1 MSTRKR
7 ANSIIPVELIKDTAD
22 GGMERAALATVFGV
36 KEYTESKI
44 FWSSDSITSVSFKPF
59 ESLCSLPTIPKVSEF
74 GDIWIE
80 TDKTHSH
87 LQHEQQCHD
96 RGIPPL
102 DLSDYPLILFDIVKS
117 DNSPCIIWRNTSN
130 QSHQHETVARKKHIW
145 STELFSRKQEPVVT
159 DVPQQREIE
168 AATIEKLIEK
178 MTVSLDYAFMTD
190 FFLIYRIFMT
200 PIQLAKFLISRFMW
214 GLENDD
220 EERCVTRVRTFVTI
234 RHWLLNYYLHDF
246 VPNKELR
253 IILTKFLNEISLH
266 PVIKQS
272 PRDKRI
278 IKTLKR
284 VVRRLKRLYY
294 TSSTDVQVIEPPP
307 PTFEQARVTEMVKDK
322 LSKNT
327 IRQRIHGIYVD
338 RRHRANTAIRDKQT
352 APVVVIGSTHYNST
366 ATPLYQTS
374 THSRSASSLPID
386 ESNYMNRR
394 GDDRNEHDSDDSI
407 GSYLTPGTSG
417 IEDEE
422 EDEDDDEEEE
432 QEEQQEQAE
441 EDAALQADLSLQ
453 EQQKLE
459 NARMHRPFYNAQ
471 LAIPSISSPSNDN
484 LTPIADG
491 PAKDY
496 FDPELNASKRQKEK
510 KKDSLYSNRIN
521 KPLPPI
527 STGPSPA
534 ASVRSYFSH
543 KVDNQSKEQWK
554 FAIKN
559 KHSDKSLRSRI
570 TEMDIPP
577 NSTSS
582 RSNNNYQSILLSYPT
597 SVIAQQF
604 CLIERNVL
612 LGISWEELVDVRW
625 TKMPAGLHLPSEFY
639 NDDDSDVSGEQFN
652 QPGIYSRKRR
662 MKQQQ
667 EREKDYSERGVE
679 KAIHRFNAVCQWV
692 SSEIVQTVPIET
704 RKCKLYCNFSTLI
717 QILLGL
723 QSSSVLR
730 LEKTWSM
737 VSKREMKVLKELS
750 TFTSPTKNWKNLRDS
765 MTQVAEE
772 YGETP
777 TEIQV
782 ENMGK
787 NAITVK
793 LPFGGCIPFLGIY
806 LSDLVFN
813 AELPS
818 YIPSSYNPS
827 AFQSQLEV
835 TVLSQPLIHFR
846 KHRITASIIKKV
858 LIFQALA
865 KRYSFEE
872 NLNDK
877 LYLACLQVPCLETDE
892 IQKRSYQIES

>member
-1 MSTRKR
+1 MYS
-7 ANSIIPVELIKDTAD
+7 
-22 GGMERAALATVFGV
+22 
-36 KEYTESKI
+36 
-44 FWSSDSITSVSFKPF
+44 
-59 ESLCSLPTIPKVSEF
+59 
-74 GDIWIE
+74 
-80 TDKTHSH
+80 
-87 LQHEQQCHD
+87 
-96 RGIPPL
+96 
-102 DLSDYPLILFDIVKS
+102 LFD
-117 DNSPCIIWRNTSN
+117 
-130 QSHQHETVARKKHIW
+130 
-145 STELFSRKQEPVVT
+145 
-159 DVPQQREIE
+159 
-168 AATIEKLIEK
+168 
-178 MTVSLDYAFMTD
+178 
-190 FFLIYRIFMT
+190 
-200 PIQLAKFLISRFMW
+200 
-214 GLENDD
+214 
-220 EERCVTRVRTFVTI
+220 RTFVTI

-327 IRQRIHGIYVD
+327 IRQRIHGIHVD

-352 APVVVIGSTHYNST
+352 APVVVIGSTRYNST

-386 ESNYMNRR
+386 ESNYMNRTGR
-394 GDDRNEHDSDDSI
+394 DRNEHDSDDSI

-422 EDEDDDEEEE
+422 EDEDDEEEE
-432 QEEQQEQAE
+432 QEEQVQKDDMTEQLNQRLMEVRLLQQRLQQEQAR

-459 NARMHRPFYNAQ
+459 NSRIRRSFYNAQ
-471 LAIPSISSPSNDN
+471 LAMPSISSPSSDN
-484 LTPIADG
+484 LTPIIDG
-491 PAKDY
+491 PARDY
-496 FDPELNASKRQKEK
+496 FDPELNTSKRQKEK

-577 NSTSS
+577 NNASS

-692 SSEIVQTVPIET
+692 SSEIVQTGPIET
-704 RKCKLYCNFSTLI
+704 RAKLIEKFIRLAKKCKLYCNFSTLI

-723 QSSSVLR
+723 QSSSVSR

-818 YIPSSYNPS
+818 YIPSNYNPS

-865 KRYSFEE
+865 KRYSFVE

-877 LYLACLQVPCLETDE
+877 LYLTCLQVPCLETDE

>member
-7 ANSIIPVELIKDTAD
+7 ANSIIPVELIKDTTD
-22 GGMERAALATVFGV
+22 GGIERAALATVFGV

-80 TDKTHSH
+80 TDKRHSH

-102 DLSDYPLILFDIVKS
+102 DLSDYPLTLFDIVKS

-168 AATIEKLIEK
+168 AATIEKLVEK

-200 PIQLAKFLISRFMW
+200 PIQLAKFLISRFI
-214 GLENDD
+214 
-220 EERCVTRVRTFVTI
+220 TFVTI

-278 IKTLKR
+278 IKTLRR

-327 IRQRIHGIYVD
+327 IRQRIHGIHVD

-352 APVVVIGSTHYNST
+352 APVVVIGSTRYNST
-366 ATPLYQTS
+366 TAPLYQTS

-386 ESNYMNRR
+386 ESNYMSRTGVN
-394 GDDRNEHDSDDSI
+394 RNEHDSDESI

-422 EDEDDDEEEE
+422 EDEDDDEEQE
-432 QEEQQEQAE
+432 QEEQQEQE
-441 EDAALQADLSLQ
+441 MEDAALQTDLSLQ

-459 NARMHRPFYNAQ
+459 NARIRRSFYNAQ
-471 LAIPSISSPSNDN
+471 LAIPSITSPSSDN
-484 LTPIADG
+484 ITPIIDG
-491 PAKDY
+491 PTRDY
-496 FDPELNASKRQKEK
+496 FDPELNTSKRQKEK
-510 KKDSLYSNRIN
+510 KKDSLYSNRID

-534 ASVRSYFSH
+534 ASIRSYFSH

-577 NSTSS
+577 NNTSS

-604 CLIERNVL
+604 CLIERNIL

-652 QPGIYSRKRR
+652 QPGIYSRKKR

-692 SSEIVQTVPIET
+692 SSEIVQTGPIEA

-723 QSSSVLR
+723 QSSSVSR

-818 YIPSSYNPS
+818 YIPSNYNPS
-827 AFQSQLEV
+827 AFQSQLEA

-865 KRYSFEE
+865 KRYSFVE

-877 LYLACLQVPCLETDE
+877 LYLTCLQVPCLETDE
-892 IQKRSYQIES
+892 IQKRSYQIESLLNGQ